1 MEIMPTTKSKLDRS
15 LLDSL
20 AERSRERPI
29 TALSGVVRFDVA
41 SGDRVDQWYLTIT
54 KGVVT
59 VARKGREP
67 DCVLAGDTATFDAV
81 LSGKANALAAILRG
95 SLVPRGKVI
104 LLTMLQ
110 RLFPGSPGAEGLTAA
125 GYAERQ
131 S

>member
-1 MEIMPTTKSKLDRS
+1 MTMSMRKLDRS

-29 TALSGVVRFDVA
+29 TALNGVVRFDIG
-41 SGDRVDQWYLTIT
+41 SGERVDQWYLTIT

-67 DCVLAGDTATFDAV
+67 DCVLAGEAATFDAV
-81 LSGKANALAAILRG
+81 LSGKANAMAALLRGALAAQ
-95 SLVPRGKVI
+95 GKVV
-104 LLTMLQ
+104 LLTALQ
-110 RLFPGSPGAEGLTAA
+110 RLFPGSPGAEGLPTA